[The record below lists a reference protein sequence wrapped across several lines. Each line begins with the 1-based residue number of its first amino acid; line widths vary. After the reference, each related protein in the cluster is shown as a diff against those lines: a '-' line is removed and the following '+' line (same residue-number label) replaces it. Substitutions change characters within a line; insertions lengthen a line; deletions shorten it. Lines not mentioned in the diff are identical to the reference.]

1 MIPDRPVKE
10 INDQSC
16 VIENDNPDES
26 DIYRSKLTPEGT
38 PLTTVSKKLGPGYV
52 DENYSASTIFEMF
65 EVGKTIGNKF
75 LGKRGKNNGPYEY
88 ITFAEAEKMRDGLGS
103 AFIDYY
109 KLEPQSDKKMVGI
122 YLKNSPEWL
131 LVDEACSAY
140 SIISVPMYDTFDK
153 DALAYIISH
162 SELSVIVTSSKFLSR
177 LLEISESSD
186 VLKHIII
193 IEEAEEIEESDKEAC
208 KARGIGLRTFKE
220 DITYGNEHFQ
230 EHIPPKPE
238 DICTIC
244 YTSGTTNKPKGVIA
258 THKNMVATDAAFFEL
273 IPDPLKFNNKDT
285 HLCYLPLAHMFERCI
300 THAMVGYGMKI
311 AFFSGS
317 PKDLVKD
324 IQEVQPVVF
333 PAVPRVLLRIYDTIN
348 QTIEKSNVA
357 VRTMFTVAF
366 NQKKRL
372 LEKGCISRSTIWDK
386 LVFKKVQAL
395 LGNNLKLILSAA
407 APIESKVMDFFRII
421 FGVNV
426 IEGYG
431 STETSACG
439 ALTLIGDYTSPYGHH
454 IGPAFPSL
462 EIKLVAVPEMDY
474 YPSDDQPRG
483 EVCFR
488 GTNVTKGYFKNEE
501 ETKKVYID
509 GWFHTGDIGVML
521 PNKALKII
529 DRKKNIFKLQ
539 QGEYVA
545 PENIESKLDN
555 PYISQIFVYG
565 TSLCSKLVAI
575 IVPDQEILAPIC
587 EEKFGMAKA
596 TLEDMCKHDGVKQ
609 LIMDE
614 IKKMAKET
622 KLHGFEIPAEICLI
636 SEPFTIENGLLT
648 PTFKTKRNKAY
659 LKYKTEIDDMYKAL
673 GEYKEDN

>member
-1 MIPDRPVKE
+1 MIPDRPIEE
-10 INDQSC
+10 INDQAC
-16 VIENDNPDES
+16 VIKNDNPDES
-26 DIYRSKLTPEGT
+26 GIYRSKLTPEGT
-38 PLTTVSKKLGPGYV
+38 PLTTTSKKLCPGYV
-52 DENYSASTIFEMF
+52 NEEYSASTIYEMF
-65 EVGKTIGNKF
+65 EVGKTIGDKF
-75 LGKRGKNNGPYEY
+75 LGKRANGNGPYEY
-88 ITFAEAEKMRDGLGS
+88 ITFAEAEEMRNGLGS
-103 AFIDYY
+103 AFVDYY
-109 KLEPQSDKKMVGI
+109 KFQPKSDRMIGI
-122 YLKNSPEWL
+122 YLKNCPEWL

-153 DALAYIISH
+153 EALAYIVGH
-162 SELSVIVTSSKFLSR
+162 SELSLVVTSVKFLSR
-177 LLEISESSD
+177 LLEISETSD
-186 VLKHIII
+186 VLKHIIV
-193 IEEAEEIEESDKEAC
+193 IENDNEINEKDKETC
-208 KARGIGLRTFKE
+208 KNRNISLRTFSE
-220 DITYGNEHFQ
+220 DIAYGKEHFQ
-230 EHIPPKPE
+230 EHVPPKP
-238 DICTIC
+238 DDVCTIC
-244 YTSGTTNKPKGVIA
+244 YTSGTTNKPKGVIV

-273 IPDPLKFNNKDT
+273 LPDHLKFNHTET

-300 THAMVGYGMKI
+300 THAMVGYGMKV
-311 AFFSGS
+311 AFFSGN

-324 IQEVQPVVF
+324 LQEVQPVVF

-348 QTIEKSNVA
+348 QTIEKSNFIVK
-357 VRTMFTVAF
+357 TMFNIAF
-366 NQKKRL
+366 NQKKRMM
-372 LEKGCISRSTIWDK
+372 EKGCISRNTIWDR

-395 LGNNLKLILSAA
+395 LGDNLKFILSAA

-431 STETSACG
+431 ATETTACG
-439 ALTLIGDYTSPYGHH
+439 ILTLIGDYTSPYGHH
-454 IGPAFPSL
+454 IGVPFPSM

-474 YPSDDQPRG
+474 YPTDDQPRG
-483 EVCFR
+483 EVCFH

-509 GWFHTGDIGVML
+509 GWFHTGDIGVIL

-575 IVPDQEILAPIC
+575 IVPDLEVLSPIC
-587 EEKFGMAKA
+587 REKFDMENPG
-596 TLEDMCKHDGVKQ
+596 LEEVCKSDKVKQ

-622 KLHGFEIPAEICLI
+622 KLHGFEIPAEIYLT

-659 LKYKTEIDDMYKAL
+659 LKYKNEIDDMYKAL
-673 GEYKEDN
+673 GEYKENN

>member
-1 MIPDRPVKE
+1 MIPDRPIEE
-10 INDQSC
+10 IRDQAC
-16 VIENDNPDES
+16 VIKNDNPDES

-38 PLTTVSKKLGPGYV
+38 PLTTVSKKGGPGYV
-52 DENYSASTIFEMF
+52 NEDYSASTIFEMF
-65 EVGKTIGNKF
+65 EVGKTIGDKF
-75 LGKRGKNNGPYEY
+75 LGKRANGNGPYEY
-88 ITFAEAEKMRDGLGS
+88 ITYAEAEQKRNGLGS

-109 KLEPQSDKKMVGI
+109 KFAPKGDKMVGI

-153 DALAYIISH
+153 EALAYIIEH
-162 SELSVIVTSSKFLSR
+162 SELSLIVTSNKFLSR
-177 LLEISESSD
+177 LLEISEQSNI
-186 VLKHIII
+186 LKHIIV
-193 IEEAEEIEESDKEAC
+193 IEDEIEESYKETC
-208 KARGIGLRTFKE
+208 QSRGITIRTFNE
-220 DITYGNEHFQ
+220 NITYGLEHLQ
-230 EHIPPKPE
+230 EHVPPKP
-238 DICTIC
+238 DDVCTIC
-244 YTSGTTNKPKGVIA
+244 YTSGTTSKPKGVIV
-258 THKNMVATDAAFFEL
+258 THKNMVGTDAAFFQL
-273 IPDPLKFNNKDT
+273 IPDPLKFNHKDT

-311 AFFSGS
+311 AFFSGN

-348 QTIEKSNVA
+348 QTIEKSNIA
-357 VRTMFTVAF
+357 VKTMFNVAF
-366 NQKKRL
+366 NQKKKL
-372 LEKGCISRSTIWDK
+372 LEKGCVTRNTIWDK
-386 LVFKKVQAL
+386 IVFKKIQVL

-431 STETSACG
+431 ATETSACG
-439 ALTLIGDYTSPYGHH
+439 ILTLIGDYTSPYGHH
-454 IGPAFPSL
+454 VGPPFPSL

-474 YPSDDQPRG
+474 YPTDDQPRG
-483 EVCFR
+483 EVCFY
-488 GTNVTKGYFKNEE
+488 GTNVTKGYYKNEE
-501 ETKKVYID
+501 ETKKVFID
-509 GWFHTGDIGVML
+509 GWFHTGDIGVIL

-555 PYISQIFVYG
+555 PYISQLFVYG

-575 IVPDQEILAPIC
+575 VVPDQEVLAPVVK
-587 EEKFGMAKA
+587 EKFGIENA
-596 TLEDMCKHDGVKQ
+596 TLEDLCKNKDVKT
-609 LIMDE
+609 LILDE
-614 IKKMAKET
+614 IKRMAKET
-622 KLHGFEIPAEICLI
+622 KLHGFEIPADICLI
-636 SEPFTIENGLLT
+636 SEPFTMENGLLT

-659 LKYKTEIDDMYKAL
+659 LKYKTEIDNMYKAL

>member
-1 MIPDRPVKE
+1 MIPDRPIEE
-10 INDQSC
+10 INDQAV
-16 VIENDNPDES
+16 VIKNDNPNES
-26 DIYRSKLTPEGT
+26 DIYRNKLTPEGT
-38 PLTTVSKKLGPGYV
+38 PLTTVSKKGCPGYV
-52 DENYSASTIFEMF
+52 DENYSASTIYEMF
-65 EVGKTIGNKF
+65 EVGKTIGDKF
-75 LGKRGKNNGPYEY
+75 LGKRGKDNGPYEY
-88 ITFAEAEKMRDGLGS
+88 ITFAEAEQMRNGLGS
-103 AFIDYY
+103 AFVDYY
-109 KLEPQSDKKMVGI
+109 KFEPKSQKMVGI

-153 DALAYIISH
+153 EALAYIVEH
-162 SELSVIVTSSKFLSR
+162 SELSLVVTSVKFLGR
-177 LLEISESSD
+177 LLEISENLNI
-186 VLKHIII
+186 LKHIII
-193 IEEAEEIEESDKEAC
+193 IEDEEDIDLAHKEIC
-208 KARGIGLRTFKE
+208 EKRGISLRTFKQ
-220 DITYGNEHFQ
+220 DIEYGNEHFQ
-230 EHIPPKPE
+230 EHVPPKAD

-244 YTSGTTNKPKGVIA
+244 YTSGTTSKPKGVIT

-273 IPDPLKFNNKDT
+273 MPDPLKFTKDDT

-311 AFFSGS
+311 AFFSGAT
-317 PKDLVKD
+317 KDLVKD

-348 QTIEKSNVA
+348 QTIEKSNFV
-357 VRTMFTVAF
+357 VKNMFNIAF
-366 NQKKRL
+366 KQKKKL
-372 LEKGCISRSTIWDK
+372 LDKGCVSRDTVWDK
-386 LVFKKVQAL
+386 LVFKKIQVL

-407 APIESKVMDFFRII
+407 APIESKVMEFFRII

-439 ALTLIGDYTSPYGHH
+439 ILTLVGDYTSPYGHH
-454 IGPAFPSL
+454 IGTLFPSMEL
-462 EIKLVAVPEMDY
+462 KLVAVPEMDY

-488 GTNVTKGYFKNEE
+488 GSNVTLGYYKNEE
-501 ETKKVYID
+501 ETKEVYID
-509 GWFHTGDIGVML
+509 GWFHTGDIGVIL

-545 PENIESKLDN
+545 PENIEAKLDN
-555 PYISQIFVYG
+555 QYISQLFVYG

-575 IVPDQEILAPIC
+575 VVPDKDVLAPIC
-587 EEKFGMAKA
+587 KEKFGMEDP
-596 TLEDMCKHDGVKQ
+596 TLEDICKSEDVKNM
-609 LIMDE
+609 IMDE

-659 LKYKTEIDDMYKAL
+659 LKYKTEIDNMYKAL
-673 GEYKEDN
+673 GEYKEYN

>member
-1 MIPDRPVKE
+1 MIPDRPVEE
-10 INDQSC
+10 INDQAC
-16 VIENDNPDES
+16 VIKNDNPDES

-38 PLTTVSKKLGPGYV
+38 PLTTVSKKNCPGYV
-52 DENYSASTIFEMF
+52 NEDYSASTIYEMF
-65 EVGKTIGNKF
+65 EVGKTIGDKF
-75 LGKRGKNNGPYEY
+75 LGKRANGNGPYEY
-88 ITFAEAEKMRDGLGS
+88 ITYAEAEQKRNGLGS
-103 AFIDYY
+103 AFVDYY
-109 KLEPQSDKKMVGI
+109 KFTPKGDKMIGI

-131 LVDEACSAY
+131 LVDEACSAF

-153 DALAYIISH
+153 EALAYIIEH
-162 SELSVIVTSSKFLSR
+162 SELSLIVTSNRFLSR
-177 LLEISESSD
+177 LLEISEQSNI
-186 VLKHIII
+186 LKHIIV
-193 IEEAEEIEESDKEAC
+193 IEDEFDESYKETC
-208 KARGIGLRTFKE
+208 QTRGISIRTFNE
-220 DITYGNEHFQ
+220 NINYGLEHLQ
-230 EHIPPKPE
+230 EHVPPKP
-238 DICTIC
+238 DDVCTIC
-244 YTSGTTNKPKGVIA
+244 YTSGTTSKPKGVIV
-258 THKNMVATDAAFFEL
+258 THKNMVGTDAAFFEL
-273 IPDPLKFNNKDT
+273 LPDHLKFNHKDT

-311 AFFSGS
+311 AFFSGN

-324 IQEVQPVVF
+324 LQEVQPVVF

-348 QTIEKSNVA
+348 QTIEKSNIA
-357 VRTMFTVAF
+357 VKTMFNVAF
-366 NQKKRL
+366 NQKKKL
-372 LEKGCISRSTIWDK
+372 MEKGCVTRNTIWDK
-386 LVFKKVQAL
+386 IVFKKIQVL

-431 STETSACG
+431 ATETSACG
-439 ALTLIGDYTSPYGHH
+439 ILTLIGDYTSPYGHH
-454 IGPAFPSL
+454 VGPPFPSL

-474 YPSDDQPRG
+474 YPTDDQPRG

-488 GTNVTKGYFKNEE
+488 GTNVTKGYYKNEE

-509 GWFHTGDIGVML
+509 GWFHTGDIGVIL

-555 PYISQIFVYG
+555 PYISQLFVYG

-575 IVPDQEILAPIC
+575 VVPDKETLAPVVK
-587 EEKFGMAKA
+587 EKFGMENA
-596 TLEDMCKHDGVKQ
+596 TLEDLCKSKEVKT

-614 IKKMAKET
+614 IKRMAKET
-622 KLHGFEIPAEICLI
+622 KLHGFEIPADICLI
-636 SEPFTIENGLLT
+636 SEPFTMENGLLT

-659 LKYKTEIDDMYKAL
+659 LKYKNEIDNMYKAL